1 MQILGLSCFYHDAA
15 ACLLRDGILVAA
27 CQEERFS
34 RVKHDWRFP
43 SESIRFCL
51 EQGGISAG
59 DIDAVC
65 FYEKPFLKF
74 ERVLETF
81 LSVSPRGYRA
91 FLDTIPSWLHQKLR
105 LPGILRSSLE
115 YGGTVLYAEH
125 HLAHAASAYY
135 PSPFEDAAVLT
146 VDGVGEWATASYG
159 QGRGAGLSLTHEMR
173 FPHSLGLL
181 YSAVTAYLGFAVN
194 NDEYKVMGMAPYG
207 EPVHRDRLLR
217 QVVHLNGDGSIRLD
231 LDFFSFQFG
240 RRMYDRRRFTGLF
253 GVPPRTPGG
262 EITQQHYDIAASLQ
276 RVTEEVVLAMAAHV
290 QRETGSRNL
299 CLAGGVSLNSVANGR
314 LLREGPFD
322 AVYVQP
328 ASGDAG
334 GAVGAAYAAY
344 HLYAGR
350 EDRHSLA
357 DVYLGTSAGRRE
369 ITACL
374 DAAGMAYRILPD
386 GEVERETARLL
397 AAGKVV
403 GWYQGRMEFGPRA
416 LGNRSILADPRR
428 PDMKDLIN
436 RKIKFREGFRPFAPA
451 VCEEDAGRY
460 FGIDRPSP
468 YMLFTVPVRTGA
480 IPAVTHV
487 DGSARVQTVN
497 AGANPRFH
505 RLIREFGLI
514 SGVPVVLNTSLNIK
528 GEPIARTPDDAVR
541 CFTQSDMDAL
551 VMENVLIVK

>member
-1 MQILGLSCFYHDAA
+1 
-15 ACLLRDGILVAA
+15 
-27 CQEERFS
+27 
-34 RVKHDWRFP
+34 
-43 SESIRFCL
+43 
-51 EQGGISAG
+51 
-59 DIDAVC
+59 
-65 FYEKPFLKF
+65 
-74 ERVLETF
+74 
-81 LSVSPRGYRA
+81 
-91 FLDTIPSWLHQKLR
+91 
-105 LPGILRSSLE
+105 
-115 YGGTVLYAEH
+115 
-125 HLAHAASAYY
+125 
-135 PSPFEDAAVLT
+135 
-146 VDGVGEWATASYG
+146 
-159 QGRGAGLSLTHEMR
+159 MR

-181 YSAVTAYLGFAVN
+181 YSAITAYLGFAVN
-194 NDEYKVMGMAPYG
+194 NDEYKIMGMAPYG
-207 EPVHRDRLLR
+207 KPVHRDRLLR
-217 QVVHLNGDGSIRLD
+217 QVVQLNGDGSIRLD

-240 RRMYDRRRFTGLF
+240 RRMYDRRKFTDLF

-276 RVTEEVVLAMAAHV
+276 RVTEEIVLAMAAYV
-290 QRETGSRNL
+290 RRETGSRNL

-350 EDRHSLA
+350 EDRHPLT
-357 DVYLGTSAGRRE
+357 DVYLGSSAGRQE
-369 ITACL
+369 ITAFL
-374 DAAGMAYRILPD
+374 DAEGMAYRILPD

-468 YMLFTVPVRTGA
+468 YMLFTVPVRSDA

-487 DGSARVQTVN
+487 DGSARIQTVS
-497 AGANPRFH
+497 AAVNPLFH
-505 RLIREFGLI
+505 RLIREFGRI

-528 GEPIARTPDDAVR
+528 GEPIARMPDDAVR